1 MNSRSIGL
9 ASVVRAWL
17 NGSDPVLVQACS
29 AMLRT
34 RVTSGSQLAI
44 ANTQTPQNQMP
55 APASQNRPNSTAL
68 TQRNRAILSAPLETK
83 LSCEISSSALL
94 RLNNDRNSGS
104 RCFTKVWPVRSRTA
118 LRVKLS
124 LLIGNGA
131 DSERSGSSGC
141 CVNL

>member
-1 MNSRSIGL
+1 MNRRSVEL

-17 NGSDPVLVQACS
+17 NGSGPVLVQACS

-34 RVTSGSQLAI
+34 RVTSGSQVAI

-68 TQRNRAILSAPLETK
+68 TQRNRAILSAPLDTK
-83 LSCEISSSALL
+83 LSCEISSSLLL
-94 RLNNDRNSGS
+94 RLNSDKNSGS
-104 RCFTKVWPVRSRTA
+104 RCFTNVCPVRSRIA

-124 LLIGNGA
+124 FVIGNGA
-131 DSERSGSSGC
+131 D
-141 CVNL
+141 